1 MTPGGDLMA
10 NYWLKLYY
18 KMLRD
23 PDIAALPAGG

>member
-1 MTPGGDLMA
+1 MA
-10 NYWLKLYY
+10 LTKPNYWLKLYY